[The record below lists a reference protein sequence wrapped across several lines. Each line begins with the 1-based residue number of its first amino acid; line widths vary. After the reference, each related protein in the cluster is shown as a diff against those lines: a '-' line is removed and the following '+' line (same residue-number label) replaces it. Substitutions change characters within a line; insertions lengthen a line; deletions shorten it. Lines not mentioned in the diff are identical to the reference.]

1 MRRFSQINFA
11 RRASR
16 FEPSHDP
23 VLTPEDEAYFQKLIA
38 QPDAGDPAPLPDGS
52 LTTASP
58 VGEDAQNTPL
68 PQSPTEEASKGAG
81 QENNKPDEKLAS
93 ESSTREVPTRQ
104 KKRRPWSRLWRMS
117 SVMNKVPIRTHF
129 GSLRQ
134 NLTPY
139 TEPTCF

>member
-11 RRASR
+11 RRASH

-23 VLTPEDEAYFQKLIA
+23 VLTPEDEAYFQKLTA